1 MRGWRFRMSEE
12 RNIPK
17 YWEVKRLGEVCDL
30 QNGVAFKS
38 KDYVEF
44 SKTLVFR
51 MSQIRPGGIL
61 DLNHNSKYLPDE
73 FNEIYKDYKLKET
86 DVVIAM
92 TDMAAET
99 RILGV
104 PTCFKSDGR
113 NYLLNQRVG
122 RLFNINNEEINIHYL
137 RYVLMAP
144 IINRY
149 YKSFGKGALQIN
161 LGKNDILN
169 ALIPIPPLLEQ
180 QAIVAKIEELFSSLD
195 KGIENLKT
203 AQQQLKV
210 YRQAVLKWAF
220 EGKLTNENVVE
231 GELPKGWK
239 WVLITDLIEKN
250 KHALKAGPFGSSL
263 KKEFYVKEGYKIY
276 GQEQVINDNPY
287 YGDYYVNEDKYQELS
302 SNKVKPFDVLI
313 SLVGTVG
320 KVLILPEDCS
330 NGIINPRLI
339 KISLDFNIYLPKFF
353 KYYFESSTVK
363 SFYSSKAQGTTM
375 DVLNLSIIKTIYFPL
390 CSLPEQH
397 LIVSE
402 IESRLSVCDKIEE
415 SIEQSLKQSEA
426 LRQSIL
432 KKAFEGKLVPQ
443 DPSDEPASVLLERIR
458 KERAESPASKART
471 RSHK

>member
-1 MRGWRFRMSEE
+1 MSEE
-12 RNIPK
+12 KNMPK
-17 YWEVKRLGEVCDL
+17 HWVITRLGDVCDL

-73 FNEIYKDYKLKET
+73 FNEIYKDYKLNEA
-86 DVVIAM
+86 DIVIAM

-104 PTCFKSDGR
+104 PTYFKSNGR

-122 RLFNINNEEINIHYL
+122 RFFNINNKKINIHFL
-137 RYVLMAP
+137 RYVLTAP

-161 LGKNDILN
+161 LGKNEILN
-169 ALIPIPPLLEQ
+169 ALIPLPSLTEQ
-180 QAIVAKIEELFSSLD
+180 DAIVSKIEELLSDL
-195 KGIENLKT
+195 ENGKQQLQT

-210 YRQAVLKWAF
+210 YRQSLLKAAF
-220 EGKLTNENVVE
+220 EGRFTNKDVKD

-239 WVLITDLIEKN
+239 VVGITDLADKN

-276 GQEQVINDNPY
+276 GQEQVISDNAFI
-287 YGDYYVNEDKYQELS
+287 GDYYINEEKYQELMS
-302 SNKVKPFDVLI
+302 CRIRPFDVLI

-320 KVLILPEDCS
+320 KVLILPENCKP
-330 NGIINPRLI
+330 GIINPRLI
-339 KISLDFNIYLPKFF
+339 KISLNTEIYLPKFF
-353 KYYFESSTVK
+353 KYYFESSSVK
-363 SFYSSKAQGTTM
+363 SLYGNKAQGTTM
-375 DVLNLSIIKTIYFPL
+375 DVLNLGIIKTIPFPL
-390 CSLPEQH
+390 PSIKEQQ

-402 IESRLSVCDKIEE
+402 LENKLTVCDKIEE
-415 SIEQSLKQSEA
+415 TLSQSLQQAET

-432 KKAFEGKLVPQ
+432 KKAFEGKLVSQ
-443 DPSDEPASVLLERIR
+443 SAKVEVA
-458 KERAESPASKART
+458 
-471 RSHK
+471 